1 MDILL
6 FEKYTSCFKFQTDLY
21 IYVVGSIDEN
31 ELILSNVLETLVDAL
46 DTLFGGQ
53 LEKKRTFLENFELII
68 LCVDEILEDGYIMEL
83 DSSNVSSRV
92 SLSGDTNALE
102 KRKDILS
109 QFIGSASEQIKN
121 SLFSF
126 GSN

>member
-53 LEKKRTFLENFELII
+53 LEKRTFLENFELII

>member
-53 LEKKRTFLENFELII
+53 LEKRTFLENFEPII